1 MTLWVHLS
9 SLLST
14 GFLFTSA
21 FHTLPRSLIWL
32 LVIPMI
38 QLSALPISRRNGV
51 LLSWGWRKEADAIS
65 GVVEGFQLLLNM
77 LFYSE
82 SESIHILKSTSTD
95 FKTQNPV
102 SHILS
107 PPLLL
112 PQMLGYLSVGY
123 HVVLHACTSCTSWPC
138 RPHTFTAG
146 TQLQS

>member
-1 MTLWVHLS
+1 MILWVHLS

-14 GFLFTSA
+14 GFLFTSV
-21 FHTLPRSLIWL
+21 FHTLLQSLIWL

-38 QLSALPISRRNGV
+38 QLSALPISHRNGA
-51 LLSWGWRKEADAIS
+51 LLNWQWRKEADAIS
-65 GVVEGFQLLLNM
+65 GVVEDFQLLLFFY
-77 LFYSE
+77 LFIFLNAE

-102 SHILS
+102 SHMLS

-112 PQMLGYLSVGY
+112 PQMLAHLSVGY
-123 HVVLHACTSCTSWPC
+123 HVVLHAGLC